1 MPKKK
6 RNYTREYQTY
16 HASPEQKKKRAA
28 RNKARRQAMKEGKV
42 RKGDGKD
49 VHHKNHN
56 PRDNSKKNLSVKSA
70 SANRADNLGKGGR
83 PRKNMKGR
91 R

>member
-6 RNYTREYQTY
+6 RNYKKEYQSY
-16 HASPEQKKKRAA
+16 HSSPEQKKKRAM
-28 RNKARRQAMKEGKV
+28 RNTARRRAEKAGKV

-49 VHHKNHN
+49 IHHRDHN
-56 PRDNSKKNLSVKSA
+56 PHNNSSKNLQVKSK
-70 SANRADNLGKGGR
+70 SKNRADNLGKGGR
-83 PRKNMKGR
+83 PRKSMKGR